1 MLSWTP
7 HEPSPSPEKTIP
19 QTPLSKASGKTMS
32 EIRNL
37 GFESL
42 PPTYKKRSSK
52 FYREEYLT
60 LPLPSPSP
68 KRLKPSSLKNS
79 TRLNPH
85 TGKTPQGTRFKGL
98 VHGAAYE
105 NALRDS
111 HKRLL
116 HLLNWNARL
125 LSVIFIQRKVPM
137 LKSR

>member
-1 MLSWTP
+1 
-7 HEPSPSPEKTIP
+7 
-19 QTPLSKASGKTMS
+19 MS
-32 EIRNL
+32 EFRNL
-37 GFESL
+37 GFESF

-60 LPLPSPSP
+60 LPLPPPSP
-68 KRLKPSSLKNS
+68 KRLKPSPLRNS
-79 TRLNPH
+79 TRLNPP

-116 HLLNWNARL
+116 QIVTFWA
-125 LSVIFIQRKVPM
+125 
-137 LKSR
+137 LKKSSSIDD